1 MSKENFN
8 PSPAQDRRPSP
19 QCGEGVVLYSFPPLH
34 IMGRGLGGGVL
45 TKFLALIMSLVLFAA
60 CAKRALPEEKVRGFA
75 KFALNGGAAISQANS
90 DEYNPYVIQMGDNY
104 LVLVFGSNRS
114 CGGCSGH
121 NLFIAK
127 SVSAYN
133 NNSVFPAF
141 NSPTVMTVA
150 STPLNYSG
158 RINFAVTAVGN
169 NVRIHLTNAG
179 GTVQATPNIAPD
191 GPYDTTLAT
200 IANASGQTGTVIGYS
215 NGDDKIISRQGST
228 INAYSRLAAYPL
240 TAIPDAGS
248 ATTIAAV
255 DSSFTS
261 RYDGFFALVGG
272 QVTSMSYYGSGGKIS
287 AVNTAIAKSK
297 ITPQSMTLMQGGGTT
312 GPLMFISGT
321 EAGGTSEDLFVVDGL
336 TVWQMWQ
343 DLEPKPPGAPAT
355 GGGGGGGPDT
365 TPPTIINVTSS
376 TADGSYKNGQNINV
390 QVVFS
395 ESVNVVVGGGAIYFA
410 MAVPTSWNATCSSG
424 SGTNTMNCTYSVF
437 GSHNTADLDYFNT
450 TAISLIGGATIK
462 DAAGNN
468 AVLTLPTPGTAGSL
482 AANKNIIIDT
492 AVPTISATAP
502 ASSTG
507 VSTAKVSYTLSE
519 TVASGNIT
527 WTRTGGTADAAS
539 PHVQA
544 LTGAEL
550 NSGAHSNI
558 TLTNNPTLVN
568 GTIYSVAFDATDT
581 AGNAATTVTN
591 TNITYNVTS
600 PNTWHTFAGAAASSD
615 FGNSVA
621 ILNDG
626 GFVVVG
632 QAGANVPSLGGQ
644 SPLNAFSASSD
655 FWIIKYNTDGSV
667 QWHTFAGGAGS
678 DSANS
683 VAKTSD
689 GGFIVAGSANANI
702 ASLGGQAPLAA
713 YTSGASIWVIKYTNA
728 GAVQWHTF
736 SGGGGS
742 ADAYRIIQA
751 SDGSYALSGKSSINV
766 ANLGGQAPLNAFA
779 GNDDAWIIKYSSAG
793 AVQWHTFAGASGGFD
808 YGISIDQAT
817 DGGFIVAAQAGASV
831 ATLGGQAPL
840 ISFAGGGGSNFW
852 TIKYNSSGAVQW
864 HTFGG
869 TSSGNYSAQAMA
881 QTTDGGCIVTG
892 YASANVATL
901 GGQTP
906 LNAYTSS
913 VNYWTVKYSS
923 AGAVQWHTFAGATG
937 GQFGRAVIQT
947 NDGGYA
953 VAGNASA
960 NVASLGG
967 FSPLNAYSASDDFW
981 LIKYSS
987 LGAVEWHTFSGGAN
1001 LQQIKSLAQTSAGSY
1016 VLAGSSSGNV
1026 SALGGYVP
1034 LNAYSGSSDFWVV
1047 RLLSDGTIQ

>member
-1 MSKENFN
+1 MRKKNLN

-150 STPLNYSG
+150 STPLNYSA

-255 DSSFTS
+255 DSTFTS

-272 QVTSMSYYGSGGKIS
+272 QITSMSYYGSGGKIN
-287 AVNTAIAKSK
+287 AVNTAIVKSK

-343 DLEPKPPGAPAT
+343 DLEPKPPGAPA
-355 GGGGGGGPDT
+355 GGGGGGADT
-365 TPPTIINVTSS
+365 TPPTIVNVSSS
-376 TADGSYKNGQNINV
+376 TADGSYKSGQNINV

-424 SGTNTMNCTYSVF
+424 SGTNTMNCTYTVS
-437 GSHNTADLDYFNT
+437 GAHNTADLDYLNT
-450 TAISLIGGATIK
+450 TAISLIAGATIK

-468 AVLTLPTPGTAGSL
+468 AVLTLPAPGGAGSL
-482 AANKNIIIDT
+482 AANKNIVIDT
-492 AVPTISATAP
+492 TAPTISATAP

-507 VSTAKVSYTLSE
+507 VNNTKVSYTLSE
-519 TVASGNIT
+519 TVASGSIT
-527 WTRTGGTADAAS
+527 WTRTSGTADAAS
-539 PHVQA
+539 PHVQT
-544 LTGAEL
+544 LTGTEL

-568 GTIYSVAFDATDT
+568 GTIYSVAFNSTDA

-591 TNITYNVTS
+591 NNITYSTTPGSGWSTVNGLPASASWKSIAFGNGVFVAVGNGTTTAARSADGVTWTSSTLPALANWQTVTYANSTFVAIANSSTSAATSPDGITWTAQTVPLASWQSVTYGNGVFLAVAAGTVAATS
-600 PNTWHTFAGAAASSD
+600 PNGVTWTSRTLPTSRNWTSVAYGNSTFVVVADNTNGAATSPDGITWTNQTMSASAYWTSINYAGSLFIAVAGFPGTTGATSPD
-615 FGNSVA
+615 GITWTSRTMPSSTWKSVTYGNGYFIAVGSGGPNYAMNSPDAITWTAQTLSGGSNWLSVAYGNSVFAA
-621 ILNDG
+621 I
-626 GFVVVG
+626 
-632 QAGANVPSLGGQ
+632 
-644 SPLNAFSASSD
+644 
-655 FWIIKYNTDGSV
+655 NT
-667 QWHTFAGGAGS
+667 
-678 DSANS
+678 
-683 VAKTSD
+683 
-689 GGFIVAGSANANI
+689 
-702 ASLGGQAPLAA
+702 
-713 YTSGASIWVIKYTNA
+713 
-728 GAVQWHTF
+728 
-736 SGGGGS
+736 
-742 ADAYRIIQA
+742 
-751 SDGSYALSGKSSINV
+751 
-766 ANLGGQAPLNAFA
+766 
-779 GNDDAWIIKYSSAG
+779 
-793 AVQWHTFAGASGGFD
+793 
-808 YGISIDQAT
+808 
-817 DGGFIVAAQAGASV
+817 
-831 ATLGGQAPL
+831 
-840 ISFAGGGGSNFW
+840 GSN
-852 TIKYNSSGAVQW
+852 AAA
-864 HTFGG
+864 
-869 TSSGNYSAQAMA
+869 TSQ
-881 QTTDGGCIVTG
+881 
-892 YASANVATL
+892 
-901 GGQTP
+901 
-906 LNAYTSS
+906 
-913 VNYWTVKYSS
+913 
-923 AGAVQWHTFAGATG
+923 
-937 GQFGRAVIQT
+937 
-947 NDGGYA
+947 
-953 VAGNASA
+953 
-960 NVASLGG
+960 
-967 FSPLNAYSASDDFW
+967 
-981 LIKYSS
+981 
-987 LGAVEWHTFSGGAN
+987 
-1001 LQQIKSLAQTSAGSY
+1001 
-1016 VLAGSSSGNV
+1016 
-1026 SALGGYVP
+1026 
-1034 LNAYSGSSDFWVV
+1034 
-1047 RLLSDGTIQ
+1047 